1 MQPRHLTPE
10 ISDEDGR
17 GASPA
22 SSARGAASRRR
33 STRACDQ
40 CRRTKSKCERSDV
53 DNVCRACSAMG
64 VSCTYVGPS
73 HKRGPPKGYILAL
86 ERRLHQVE
94 ALLGTIISSDDPR
107 ARGLIQDLSRDQLA
121 AHIIRRVKIGPFGPR
136 GRLQQPFG
144 STKED
149 FLTAIMAGSG
159 DDSPGRYGEENYAL
173 VSPDRDWQD
182 RLHAHLQ
189 PAPRQ
194 NNLQYPTQTSAPYTL
209 PSLRQ
214 ISSPAP
220 LPQHQQQHHQPQQQ
234 QQQQQGHPL
243 MPGGLPGVYS
253 TKLETGSPVGNT
265 ALLAPINTSYGS
277 HSPLSHSPQPAPY
290 HGGVGSAGARLS
302 WDGFNGYQR
311 LGDGGGSDDGGE
323 PKARYE
329 LAPGDG
335 GLLHARGEPYALP
348 RVPENASDPQ
358 RWYYTNQQAVG

>member
-1 MQPRHLTPE
+1 
-10 ISDEDGR
+10 
-17 GASPA
+17 
-22 SSARGAASRRR
+22 
-33 STRACDQ
+33 
-40 CRRTKSKCERSDV
+40 
-53 DNVCRACSAMG
+53 MG

-94 ALLGTIISSDDPR
+94 ALLGTVISADDPR

-182 RLHAHLQ
+182 RLQALLQ
-189 PAPRQ
+189 PPSRQ
-194 NNLQYPTQTSAPYTL
+194 NNLQYTTQGPAPYAL

-220 LPQHQQQHHQPQQQ
+220 LPHHQQQ
-234 QQQQQGHPL
+234 QQQQHHHHPQQAQQQTLPL
-243 MPGGLPGVYS
+243 MQSSLPGVYS
-253 TKLETGSPVGNT
+253 TKLETGSPVPNP
-265 ALLAPINTSYGS
+265 AMLAPINTSYGA
-277 HSPLSHSPQPAPY
+277 HSPLSHSPQPGAYHPPTTGGGGASGAP
-290 HGGVGSAGARLS
+290 RLS

-311 LGDGGGSDDGGE
+311 IGGDGSSAGPGSDDGE

-329 LAPGDG
+329 LAPGGDG
-335 GLLHARGEPYALP
+335 LQIGARAAYQLP
-348 RVPENASDPQ
+348 RVQQESSNGSSDPQ